1 MSTNQTIEQR
11 LSLTRKELQTMK
23 VRKFLLTCGILS
35 SLLYAAGD
43 IIAGTLWHGYSF
55 ISQAFSDL
63 PAIYSPVRQFI
74 LPFIML
80 RGVILLAFALGVW
93 IWAGRNRALK
103 VTALMLIGDNVVG
116 LITPIF
122 FPPPSAMHAPLT
134 GVEVIFILLAIGSG
148 AIAFKKW
155 FRFYSV
161 GTIMILIATG
171 VWAFMQ
177 VSQYTANGNLPWF
190 GVIERILIYSYLL
203 WVAMFAVVLLR
214 AQGASQVN
222 MLGTNDVEHDNDSN
236 HSARHTGQARGE

>member
-1 MSTNQTIEQR
+1 MKATIER
-11 LSLTRKELQTMK
+11 TNKESLKN
-23 VRKFLLTCGILS
+23 VLLVCGILS

-55 ISQAFSDL
+55 TSQAFSDL
-63 PAIYSPVRQFI
+63 PAIYSPVRQLI

-80 RGVILLAFALGVW
+80 RGVILLAFAVGIW
-93 IWAGRNRALK
+93 ISADKNRALK

-148 AIAFKKW
+148 AVAFKKW

-161 GTIMILIATG
+161 GTIIILIATG
-171 VWAFMQ
+171 VWTFMQ
-177 VSQYTANGNLPWF
+177 VSQYAAKGSLPWL
-190 GVIERILIYSYLL
+190 GVIERVLIYFYLL
-203 WVAMFAVVLLR
+203 WVAVLAVILLR
-214 AQGASQVN
+214 AEKGSGSINGSGA
-222 MLGTNDVEHDNDSN
+222 
-236 HSARHTGQARGE
+236 